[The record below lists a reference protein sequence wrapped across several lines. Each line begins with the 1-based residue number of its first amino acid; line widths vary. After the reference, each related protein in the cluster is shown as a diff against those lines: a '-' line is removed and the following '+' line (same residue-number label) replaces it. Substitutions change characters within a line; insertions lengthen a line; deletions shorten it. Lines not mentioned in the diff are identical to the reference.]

1 MKKKIIIISGDPNSI
16 NSELIYKSWK
26 KLSKN
31 LKQRIF
37 IVSNYNLLK
46 SQFKKLG
53 YNCKFEKIKN
63 ISNSKKNF
71 NLKIIDVK
79 LIFKNSFDVSHVEA
93 SKYVINSLNV
103 GHKLGLRK
111 DVLGIINCAINKKL
125 LKKKN
130 FGVTEYL
137 ASKCNLRD
145 KSEVMLI
152 ANEKFAVCPVTTH
165 VDLKNVSRM
174 LNEELI
180 VNKVKKINKWFLKNY
195 RRKPKIGILGLN
207 PHNAELRKESQEVKI
222 IIPAINKLKKI
233 KINIQGPLVT
243 DTIFIN
249 DYKKYDV
256 IVGMYHDQVLTPFKT
271 IFGFNAVNLTLGLKY
286 LRISPDHGVGLD
298 IIRKNKANPYSFI
311 KCLKFIEKYKT

>member
-53 YNCKFEKIKN
+53 YNCKFDKIKN

-165 VDLKNVSRM
+165 IDLKNVSRM

-222 IIPAINKLKKI
+222 IKPAINKLKKI